1 MQNEETIKQFYR
13 SFSDDNTNGMV
24 ACYHDDIVFKDPA
37 FRTLEGNK
45 SKAMWQMLMS
55 RSDSAPEIQF
65 SNISADAQYGKANCI
80 AKYNYG
86 PKKRKV
92 VNNVTAL
99 FEFKDGKIIKH
110 TDDFDL
116 WKWSQQALGISGY
129 ALSWSL
135 FMKNKIQK
143 TTNGLLRKFMEKR

>member
-1 MQNEETIKQFYR
+1 MSNEELITHFYQ
-13 SFSDDNTNGMV
+13 SFSQGNADGMV

-37 FRTLEGNK
+37 FGTLEGDK
-45 SKAMWQMLMS
+45 AKAMWRMLMS

-65 SNISADAQYGKANCI
+65 SNISADAKFGRANWI

-86 PKKRKV
+86 PKKRKI

-116 WKWSQQALGISGY
+116 WKWSQQALGVSGY
-129 ALSWSL
+129 ALGWSS
-135 FMKNKIQK
+135 FMKNQIQK
-143 TTNGLLRKFMEKR
+143 KTNGLLGKFMVN